1 MLFNEALKAI
11 IAEAGIGPAELSRRS
26 GIPPGTVFR
35 LLNGSSDNPRLA
47 TLNKLAVAV
56 GVSASEL
63 LAGISNPRPSVEQ
76 DEDYVAIRSLDLRLS
91 AGPGAEAQYDDCV
104 PDKSVLYNREFF
116 QALRVNPAHVV
127 RMRVTGDSMEPL
139 LNHNDYVLVNLNDR
153 ERILDRKVYAIRVD
167 GDYRVKRL
175 CKKLDG
181 TIILIS
187 DNPRYEDERL
197 TPELLETIDFKIIG
211 RVLERSGTAAFE

>member
-1 MLFNEALKAI
+1 
-11 IAEAGIGPAELSRRS
+11 
-26 GIPPGTVFR
+26 
-35 LLNGSSDNPRLA
+35 
-47 TLNKLAVAV
+47 
-56 GVSASEL
+56 
-63 LAGISNPRPSVEQ
+63 
-76 DEDYVAIRSLDLRLS
+76 
-91 AGPGAEAQYDDCV
+91 
-104 PDKSVLYNREFF
+104 
-116 QALRVNPAHVV
+116 
-127 RMRVTGDSMEPL
+127 MRVTGDSMEPL

>member
-1 MLFNEALKAI
+1 MLQEVLKA
-11 IAEAGIGPAELSRRS
+11 ALSSASLGPTELSRRS
-26 GIPPGTVFR
+26 GVPIATVFR
-35 LLNGSSDNPRLA
+35 LLNGSNDNPKLD
-47 TLNKLAVAV
+47 TLTRIAKALNTSVPDLLT
-56 GVSASEL
+56 GQTGEASTL
-63 LAGISNPRPSVEQ
+63 GDS
-76 DEDYVAIRSLDLRLS
+76 EDYVAIRSLDLRLS
-91 AGPGAEAQYDDCV
+91 AGPGAEAQYEDCV
-104 PDKSVLYNREFF
+104 ADKSVLYNRAFF

>member
-1 MLFNEALKAI
+1 MKLCENIRALMSARNV
-11 IAEAGIGPAELSRRS
+11 GTTLLSRNS
-26 GIPPGTVFR
+26 GIPMPTLARILGGKVTNPQVETLQKIASSLGATVSD
-35 LLNGSSDNPRLA
+35 LLGE
-47 TLNKLAVAV
+47 
-56 GVSASEL
+56 SAPEASLE
-63 LAGISNPRPSVEQ
+63 SH
-76 DEDYVAIRSLDLRLS
+76 EDYVAIRSLDLRLS
-91 AGPGAEAQYDDCV
+91 AGPGAEAQYEDCV
-104 PDKSVLYNREFF
+104 ADKSVLYSREFF